1 MDAHFHLEGCDFVW
15 DTDKAEATF
24 RKRGIRFED
33 AATVFFDPLLV
44 LMDATRNQQPR
55 DAVIGLDRHARLL
68 FVVHLE
74 MHDETIRIISARAAE
89 HWEESLY
96 AE

>member
-1 MDAHFHLEGCDFVW
+1 MDVWFQFEGCDFVW
-15 DTDKAEATF
+15 NRDKADATF
-24 RKRGIRFED
+24 RKRGIRSED

-44 LMDATRNQQPR
+44 LLDATRNGQPR

-74 MHDETIRIISARAAE
+74 MQDDTIRIISA
-89 HWEESLY
+89 HM
-96 AE
+96 